1 MNHTKWFQS
10 LFKLMRLKL
19 VRSSDESSLKRITV
33 TR

>member
-10 LFKLMRLKL
+10 LLKLMRLKL
-19 VRSSDESSLKRITV
+19 VRSSDESSLRRITV